1 MFSQILLFKISDI
14 LDYNQQMLITLLITG
29 IACAILGCFLVLRKL
44 SMITDALAHSIL
56 LGIVLAF
63 LITKDLNSPILFIGA
78 GLFGIFTVFSIEL
91 LSSTR
96 LVKSDD
102 AVGII
107 FPLFFSLAVILIST
121 FARNVHLDIDIVLM
135 GQVIMI
141 PLNNIEILGII
152 IPKAMFYMLLM
163 LVANTLLISIFFKEL
178 KISTFDPEFATIA
191 GFSSSLLFYAL
202 MTLSSFTAV
211 SAFDAVG
218 AILVI
223 ALFIGPAA
231 SAYLLTKD
239 LKMMLLV
246 SILFSVANTFIG
258 FFLAMKINV
267 SISGM
272 IAAITGATLLLTVL
286 FNKDGIITAIYL
298 RHKNKKEFRHDLLIM
313 HLGNHQTEPDAELE
327 LGFDTIKDHLH
338 WDQDAIERRTTRLI
352 DQGLV
357 FRDQTRKI
365 YRLTEK
371 GQLRYNMIKIDYGM

>member
-135 GQVIMI
+135 GQVI
-141 PLNNIEILGII
+141 IL
-152 IPKAMFYMLLM
+152 
-163 LVANTLLISIFFKEL
+163 E
-178 KISTFDPEFATIA
+178 
-191 GFSSSLLFYAL
+191 
-202 MTLSSFTAV
+202 
-211 SAFDAVG
+211 
-218 AILVI
+218 
-223 ALFIGPAA
+223 
-231 SAYLLTKD
+231 
-239 LKMMLLV
+239 
-246 SILFSVANTFIG
+246 
-258 FFLAMKINV
+258 
-267 SISGM
+267 
-272 IAAITGATLLLTVL
+272 
-286 FNKDGIITAIYL
+286 
-298 RHKNKKEFRHDLLIM
+298 
-313 HLGNHQTEPDAELE
+313 
-327 LGFDTIKDHLH
+327 
-338 WDQDAIERRTTRLI
+338 
-352 DQGLV
+352 
-357 FRDQTRKI
+357 
-365 YRLTEK
+365 
-371 GQLRYNMIKIDYGM
+371 